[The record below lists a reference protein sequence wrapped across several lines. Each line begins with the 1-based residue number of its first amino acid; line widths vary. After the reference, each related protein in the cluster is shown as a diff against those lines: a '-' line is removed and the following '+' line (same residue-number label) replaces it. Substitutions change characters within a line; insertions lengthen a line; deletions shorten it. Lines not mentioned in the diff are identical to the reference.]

1 MIATACGE
9 APTYVLLEVPASVLT
24 DAGPEPAP
32 DASVNV
38 PDAGPPLR
46 DDGLGCTRDR
56 QCAGGNCLRNDN
68 FPGGYC
74 TRLDC
79 QNDRECNRPDGVCTE
94 AAGERLC
101 AAFCLPNDRCR
112 AGYTCTTVGGDRVC
126 LPEIMELDRE
136 DGEPCTQDNQCRGGS
151 CLLAPEWPDG
161 HCTTMSCNELS
172 GCANHRGGD
181 NQCVNIVLLGPA
193 EPKCL
198 RPCQRYPD
206 CRAGYACDHLDANN
220 AFCVPDV
227 AEVHA
232 LPPAATQVICGR
244 GEDGI
249 ARFTYQIPAGTTSY
263 LATPFTRDGRR
274 LFPHHV
280 ELPSG
285 SRIDFLGDNNFQTL
299 MANLHGFL
307 NPTVIPA
314 TRDRGQQLEF
324 GAHVYEIETWS
335 EDVCLWLTT
344 ESTPGPR
351 LELRIYLTGLAGFR
365 AATAANDPII
375 MAFRDELAI
384 LFAQAGLQLA
394 RLQFRDVP
402 EPAGSDL
409 RFIDDF
415 EQLLALMALAEP
427 IPANRDQRVA
437 NVFLVEGF
445 GPELGVLGV
454 STGLPGPVGLHGTR
468 ASGVV
473 LTAELLGQPLQG
485 PNGEEV
491 DGTLVTA
498 NVAAHELGHYLGLFH
513 TTGSDLVTFDPIDD
527 TAECPADQFPF
538 DCPDFEN
545 LMFPFAD
552 PAARRLTPG
561 QAFSLGAHPLTKE

>member
-9 APTYVLLEVPASVLT
+9 APTYVLLQVPAEVGNDGGL
-24 DAGPEPAP
+24 APAP
-32 DASVNV
+32 DASVLV
-38 PDAGPPLR
+38 PDAGPALR
-46 DDGLGCTRDR
+46 EDGLACTRDR

-79 QNDRECNRPDGVCTE
+79 QNDRECNRPDGLCTE
-94 AAGERLC
+94 AAGERFC

-112 AGYTCTTVGGDRVC
+112 AGYRCTSVGADRVC
-126 LPEIMELDRE
+126 LPEIQAVDQE
-136 DGEPCTQDNQCRGGS
+136 DGEPCTRDTQCRGGS
-151 CLLAPEWPDG
+151 CLLAPGWPDG
-161 HCTTMSCNELS
+161 HCTTPNCNDLS
-172 GCANHRGGD
+172 GCANHRGAD
-181 NQCVNIVLLGPA
+181 NRCVNITLVGPA
-193 EPKCL
+193 EPLCL
-198 RPCQRYPD
+198 RPCERYPD
-206 CRAGYACDHLDANN
+206 CRAGYACDRLDANN

-244 GEDGI
+244 SQDGI
-249 ARFTYQIPAGTTSY
+249 ARFTYPIPPGTTSY

-285 SRIDFLGDNNFQTL
+285 RRIDFLGANSFQTT
-299 MANLHGFL
+299 MATLHGFL

-314 TRDRGQQLEF
+314 TRDRTGQLEV
-324 GAHVYEIETWS
+324 GTHVYEIETWS
-335 EDVCLWLTT
+335 GDVCLWLTT
-344 ESTPGPR
+344 ESAPGAR
-351 LELRIYLTGLAGFR
+351 LELRIYFTALDGFR

-375 MAFRDELAI
+375 QAFRTELAD

-394 RLQFRDVP
+394 PIQFRDVP
-402 EPAGSDL
+402 PPAANEL

-415 EQLLALMALAEP
+415 DQLLRLMALAEP
-427 IPANRDQRVA
+427 IANNRDQRVA
-437 NVFLVEGF
+437 NVFFVQGF

-473 LTAELLGQPLQG
+473 LTGELLGQPLQG
-485 PNGEEV
+485 PNGEAI

-527 TAECPADQFPF
+527 TPECPADQFPF

>member
-1 MIATACGE
+1 MLFTACGE
-9 APTYVLLEVPASVLT
+9 APTYLLLEVPAT
-24 DAGPEPAP
+24 PANDAGVLPAL
-32 DASVNV
+32 DASVAI
-38 PDAGPPLR
+38 PDAGPTLR
-46 DDGLGCTRDR
+46 EDGRACTRDR
-56 QCAGGNCLRNDN
+56 QCAGGTCLLGEA
-68 FPGGYC
+68 FTGGYC
-74 TRLDC
+74 TLRGC
-79 QNDRECNRPDGVCTE
+79 RAERQCDRPEGRCLE
-94 AAGERLC
+94 AAGEIFC
-101 AAFCLPNDRCR
+101 AAPCLAGDRCR
-112 AGYTCTTVGGDRVC
+112 AGYQCTTSGGERVC
-126 LPEIMELDRE
+126 VPVEIEDDRE
-136 DGEPCTQDNQCRGGS
+136 DGEPCTRDAQCRGGT
-151 CLLAPEWPDG
+151 CLAAPGWPDG
-161 HCTTMSCNELS
+161 HCTTTQCNELS

-181 NQCVNIVLLGPA
+181 NRCISLAVLGPD
-193 EPKCL
+193 EPRCL
-198 RPCQRYPD
+198 RPCERYSD
-206 CRAGYACDHLDANN
+206 CRPGYACDHLDSSN
-220 AFCVPDV
+220 AFCVPDF
-227 AEVHA
+227 AEVHP
-232 LPPAATQVICGR
+232 LPPAATQLVCGR
-244 GEDGI
+244 GVGGI
-249 ARFTYQIPAGTTSY
+249 ARFSYQVPPGTTSY

-285 SRIDFLGDNNFQTL
+285 RRIDFLGANNFQTF
-299 MANLHGFL
+299 MSTFHGFL

-314 TRDRGQQLEF
+314 TRDRGAQLEV

-344 ESTPGPR
+344 ESAPGAR
-351 LELRIYLTGLAGFR
+351 LELRIYFTALDGFR

-375 MAFRDELAI
+375 QTFQAELAN

-394 RLQFRDVP
+394 PLQFRDVP
-402 EPAGSDL
+402 QPAASEL

-415 EQLLALMALAEP
+415 DQLLRLMAWSEP
-427 IPANRDQRVA
+427 IPNNRDQRVA
-437 NVFLVEGF
+437 NVFMVQGF

-473 LTAELLGQPLQG
+473 LTGELLGQPLQG
-485 PNGEEV
+485 AGGEEI

-527 TAECPADQFPF
+527 TPECPADQFPF